1 MEKENR
7 SLLINNTGAIVNF
20 LGTVREK
27 DKKNKNILSMTLE
40 YYPEMTENE
49 ILKIAKQASKKWNIN
64 YISIIHRIG
73 KLVPKEKIVYVGVSS
88 KHRQNAFNACNFIMD
103 YLKSNATFWKLEEF
117 EDEKKW
123 VVQNKKEI
131 KTLERWS

>member
-49 ILKIAKQASKKWNIN
+49 ILKIAKQASKKWDVN

-131 KTLERWS
+131 KALERWS

>member
-7 SLLINNTGAIVNF
+7 LLLINNTGAIVNF

-131 KTLERWS
+131 KALEKWS